1 MQKLFKFL
9 TALYF
14 LFRRPRASI
23 NQSNVVGPNENK
35 NIGSLVKDPFGNRW
49 LIRHDGTRE
58 LWKGSTFKAPDE
70 KSEAAALNTEAAA
83 LNTEAAAL
91 NTEAATETEVIVPVT
106 QANDIPP
113 EVENDILNSV
123 KVPVKDLNGNVW
135 LENSD
140 GARTL
145 AE

>member
-1 MQKLFKFL
+1 MRQFFKFL
-9 TALYF
+9 VNLYF
-14 LFRRPRASI
+14 LFRRPKASI

-58 LWKGSTFKAPDE
+58 LWKGSTFNVPDE
-70 KSEAAALNTEAAA
+70 KSEPEAAPPNIEKAALD
-83 LNTEAAAL
+83 
-91 NTEAATETEVIVPVT
+91 TEVIVPVT
-106 QANDIPP
+106 QADDIPP
-113 EVENDILNSV
+113 EVEADILNSV